1 MNKLLMCLLVAVMFL
16 GLPVVQIHL
25 ATAQTPWT
33 ITFYQSGVGD
43 DFTGTVATISGTDY
57 GQSALATAAG
67 VVVSVE
73 DGQTVSFE
81 FKSPLLASPGKQYVW
96 SGTTGLST
104 EQSDTITVTGSGDV
118 TGSYKTQYQL
128 TVTTD
133 PSDITTIPGAGWYD
147 LTGPVTE
154 VPLVAPF
161 GPLVGPDNS
170 NYVFLYW
177 DVDGVSQGNGVYSI
191 TVTMNGQHSA
201 TAHYVT
207 LRSTSTSVSPDPSSV
222 IIGNT
227 ITYTATVTD
236 TDASGTASTPTG
248 TVGWNDGGAGGS
260 FGSSSCQLGQSGSC
274 TVTYT
279 PPRTLTS
286 ITIYA
291 TYGGDAIHGAS
302 SGTSSLIVQTPR
314 QGIQFLQGQV
324 QALKTQG
331 KLNRGQT
338 NSLMVKLNHALAN
351 LNSGK
356 SKVACNQLNAFI
368 NQVNDYVS
376 TGVLTPDVGA
386 VLTSQA
392 QAIINAIKG
401 SGGPAF
407 TDQGARE
414 AIQSLK
420 GQVQQLGL
428 KSAQTRSLMV
438 KLDNALLKLNSGE
451 GAVACNQLKAF
462 INQVNAYVSA
472 RIIKDPAVGKAL
484 VSQAQAI
491 INAIS
496 AG

>member
-1 MNKLLMCLLVAVMFL
+1 MNKLLTCLLVTVMVS
-16 GLPVVQIHL
+16 GLPLQIHL
-25 ATAQTPWT
+25 ATAQTQST
-33 ITFYQSGVGD
+33 ITFYQSGVGG
-43 DFTGTVATISGTDY
+43 DFTGTVATISGTEY
-57 GQSALATAAG
+57 GQSDFATGPG
-67 VVVSVE
+67 VDVLVD
-73 DGQTVSFE
+73 DGQTVNFE
-81 FKSPLLASPGKQYVW
+81 FKSPLLAPPGKQYVW

-104 EQSDTITVTGSGDV
+104 KQNDTITVTDSGNV

-133 PSDITTIPGAGWYD
+133 PSNITTIPGTDWYN
-147 LTGPVTE
+147 LTNPVTE
-154 VPLVAPF
+154 VSLVAPL
-161 GPLVGPDNS
+161 GPFVGPDNS

-177 DVDGVSQGNGVYSI
+177 DLDGVSLGNGVNSI
-191 TVTMNGQHSA
+191 TVTMDDQHSA

-207 LRSTSTSVSPDPSSV
+207 LRSTSTSVSPDPSCV

-248 TVGWNDGGAGGS
+248 TVGWSDDGAGGS
-260 FGSSSCQLGQSGSC
+260 FSSSSCQLDQSGSC

-279 PPRTLTS
+279 PPPTPKS
-286 ITIYA
+286 FEITA
-291 TYGGDAIHGAS
+291 TYGGDAIHIAS
-302 SGTSSLIVQTPR
+302 SGTSKLIVQTQQ
-314 QGIQFLQGQV
+314 QGIQSLQKQV
-324 QALKTQG
+324 QELKTQG

-338 NSLMVKLNHALAN
+338 NSLMVKLNHALTN
-351 LNSGK
+351 LKPGK

-392 QAIINAIKG
+392 QAIISAIKS

-407 TDQGARE
+407 NVQAARD

-420 GQVQQLGL
+420 GQVQKLGL
-428 KSAQTRSLMV
+428 KSGQTRSLIV
-438 KLDNALLKLNSGE
+438 KLDNALLKLNSE
-451 GAVACNQLKAF
+451 KPAVAGNQLKAF

-472 RIIKDPAVGKAL
+472 RIIKDPAVGKEL

-496 AG
+496 A

>member
-1 MNKLLMCLLVAVMFL
+1 MVL
-16 GLPVVQIHL
+16 GLPLVQIHL
-25 ATAQTPWT
+25 ATAQPRWT

-43 DFTGTVATISGTDY
+43 DFAGTVATISGSDY
-57 GQSALATAAG
+57 GQSALATGTG
-67 VVVSVE
+67 VDVLVS
-73 DGQTVSFE
+73 DNQTVNFE
-81 FKSPLLASPGKQYVW
+81 FKSPLSASPGKQYVW

-104 EQSDTITVTGSGDV
+104 KQNDTITVTASGNV
-118 TGSYKTQYQL
+118 TGSYETQYHL

-133 PSDITTIPGAGWYD
+133 PSNITTIPGTGWYD
-147 LTGPVTE
+147 LTNPVTE
-154 VPLVAPF
+154 VSLEAPL

-177 DVDGVSQGNGVYSI
+177 DVDGLSRGNGVNSI
-191 TVTMNGQHSA
+191 TVTMNDQHSA
-201 TAHYVT
+201 TAHYYVT

-248 TVGWNDGGAGGS
+248 TVGWSDGGAGGGFS
-260 FGSSSCQLGQSGSC
+260 SSSCQLDQSGSC

-279 PPRTLTS
+279 PPRTPGS
-286 ITIYA
+286 VAITA

-302 SGTSSLIVQTPR
+302 SGNSTLTVQTQK
-314 QGIQFLQGQV
+314 QGIQSLQKQV
-324 QALKTQG
+324 QALKAQG

-368 NQVNDYVS
+368 NQVNDYVY

-392 QAIINAIKG
+392 QAIISAIKG
-401 SGGPAF
+401 SGTPAF
-407 TDQGARE
+407 NVQAARD

-420 GQVQQLGL
+420 GQVQKLGL
-428 KSAQTRSLMV
+428 KSGQSRSLIV
-438 KLDNALLKLNSGE
+438 KLDNALLKLDSE
-451 GAVACNQLKAF
+451 KAAVASNQLKAF

-472 RIIKDPAVGKAL
+472 RIIKDPTVGKEL